1 MPENEDGI
9 IDPKAISI
17 AESFEVSRQFWSYLV
32 QENKI
37 TAPEN
42 FIKRVPHM
50 SFVWGSENVA
60 FLKTA
65 LIHYKPIPSLRR

>member
-1 MPENEDGI
+1 LI
-9 IDPKAISI
+9 QKAISI
-17 AESFEVSRQFWSYLV
+17 AESFEVSRFWSYLV

-50 SFVWGSENVA
+50 SFVWEV
-60 FLKTA
+60 KM
-65 LIHYKPIPSLRR
+65 

>member
-1 MPENEDGI
+1 LLLPRFDAWNNAGTFRFCELNYTPQKEDGTLI
-9 IDPKAISI
+9 QKKAISI

-42 FIKRVPHM
+42 
-50 SFVWGSENVA
+50 
-60 FLKTA
+60 L
-65 LIHYKPIPSLRR
+65 

>member
-1 MPENEDGI
+1 LI
-9 IDPKAISI
+9 QKAISI

-60 FLKTA
+60 FLKP
-65 LIHYKPIPSLRR
+65 L

>member
-1 MPENEDGI
+1 LI
-9 IDPKAISI
+9 QKAISI

-42 FIKRVPHM
+42 FIKGTSHE
-50 SFVWGSENVA
+50 FCLGAENVA
-60 FLKTA
+60 FLKKIV
-65 LIHYKPIPSLRR
+65 LMFYKPILFSDDVQH

>member
-1 MPENEDGI
+1 LI
-9 IDPKAISI
+9 QKAISI

-60 FLKTA
+60 LKPL
-65 LIHYKPIPSLRR
+65 LIHYKPIPS